1 MTFLDEDLF
10 KGLITD
16 KRSRETALIYDSNIK
31 HIFKKLNVNKFDRNI
46 LKSHKDEII
55 KLISEITTTIARN
68 IGFAFYY
75 VSKLYLDDSIINEY
89 KLNSYKIFD
98 KFKIEYQQPKLKR
111 LERNLSI
118 FELKNIRDDIISQF
132 EKLKSYKNALNCRI
146 AILQCFKP
154 LRSQDYYNSI
164 ITNEDL
170 KEINH
175 LNLTSKKI
183 IIYYGK
189 TQTRKEGF
197 RFIQID
203 DEICLKYLNETQKIL
218 NSKWLIPSL
227 TNSNLNMDQQT
238 YYKTMMKIFKCSSN
252 DFRQI
257 FISHLQDINA
267 HPKEKFKLSIE
278 LGHHYKTAMEH
289 YTQFADSIHNKD
301 FNKDFNK
308 KLEDLLF
315 ENEKLKIENHYLKSM
330 VDESTETETIKSE
343 ISDIS
348 NFTITSDIDSE
359 VELEFY
365 KEILS

>member
-1 MTFLDEDLF
+1 MVFIDEDLF
-10 KGLITD
+10 NKLITD
-16 KRSRETALIYDSNIK
+16 KRSKATVIKYDYNIK
-31 HIFKKLNVNKFDRNI
+31 HIFKKLNIDKFDRNI

-55 KLISEITTTIARN
+55 KLINEITTITARD
-68 IGFAFYY
+68 ISFGFYY
-75 VSKLYLDDSIINEY
+75 LSKLYLDDLIINDY

-98 KFKIEYQQPKLKR
+98 KFKNDYKPPKEKR

-118 FELKNIRDDIISQF
+118 YKLKNIRDDIISRF
-132 EKLKSYKNALNCRI
+132 ENLKSYKNALYCRI
-146 AILQCFKP
+146 ACLQCFKP
-154 LRSQDYYNSI
+154 LRSQDYYNTI

-170 KEINH
+170 KDINH

-203 DEICLKYLNETQKIL
+203 DEICLKYLHETEKIL
-218 NSKWLIPSL
+218 NSKWLIPTL
-227 TNSNLNMDQQT
+227 TNNNLNLNESS
-238 YYKTMMKIFKCSSN
+238 YYKIMMDIFKCSSN

-278 LGHHYKTAMEH
+278 MGHHYITAMKH
-289 YTQFADSIHNKD
+289 YTQFADSIHNE
-301 FNKDFNK
+301 DFNK
-308 KLEDLLF
+308 KLNDLIF
-315 ENEKLKIENHYLKSM
+315 ENEKLKIENEFLKSM
-330 VDESTETETIKSE
+330 IDESTETETIKSE

-348 NFTITSDIDSE
+348 NFTISSDIDSE

-365 KEILS
+365 KEVLL